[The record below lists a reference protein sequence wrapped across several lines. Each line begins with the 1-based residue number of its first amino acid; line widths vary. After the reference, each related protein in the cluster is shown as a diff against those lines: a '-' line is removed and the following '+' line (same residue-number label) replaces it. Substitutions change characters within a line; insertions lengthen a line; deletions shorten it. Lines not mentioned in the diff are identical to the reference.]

1 MRYVLLVLLLLGT
14 LAIVERGEIPC
25 EALQS
30 QPACYVTM
38 RPGPTRD
45 VLDLTQIDGEA
56 AAEGTGELLL
66 TTVSIQDGLGWRDFL
81 RNTFDDQVRNLDRE
95 LIYPSDVTRDDV
107 TQQNAAAM
115 DSSET
120 DATIAGLQAAGY
132 DLSDSFEG
140 AEVQEVTVDGAVTN
154 DEVRIGD
161 VIIAVNGQPVTT
173 SSVAVDF
180 VRQTSPG
187 DQIVLTIVR
196 GTTEIE
202 VPLVTAPNPQDASLP
217 YLGLLLSTKIVF
229 PVDVSIDAGTIGGPS
244 AGMMFALG
252 IVDLLTDEDLTGGR
266 VIAGT
271 GTITTEGLVGPIGGI
286 QQKIVGATS
295 RDNPAELFLVP
306 RANFV
311 EAKGAAVDRDVTIVP
326 IDNLAD
332 SLAVLRA
339 YAAGESIAESV
350 ALGP

>member
-25 EALQS
+25 EALQA
-30 QPACYVTM
+30 QPSCYVTM

-45 VLDLTQIDGEA
+45 VLDLTEIDGEA
-56 AAEGTGELLL
+56 ATEGTGELLL
-66 TTVSIQDGLGWRDFL
+66 TTVAIQDGLRWRDFV
-81 RNTFDDQVRNLDRE
+81 RNSFDDQVRNLDRE

-107 TQQNAAAM
+107 NQQNAAAM

-132 DLSDSFEG
+132 DLTDSFEG
-140 AEVQEVTVDGAVTN
+140 AEVVDVTLDGAVRD
-154 DEVRIGD
+154 DEVQIGD
-161 VIIAVNGQPVTT
+161 VIIAVNGVPVAT
-173 SSVAVDF
+173 SAAAVDQ
-180 VRQTSPG
+180 VRLTRPG
-187 DQIVLTIVR
+187 DDVALTLTR
-196 GTTEIE
+196 GSTQME
-202 VPLVTAPNPQDASLP
+202 VALIAAPNPQDANLP

-229 PVDVSIDAGTIGGPS
+229 PVDVAIDAGAIGGPS
-244 AGMMFALG
+244 AGMMFALA
-252 IVDLLTDEDLTGGR
+252 IVDLLDDVDLTGGR

-271 GTITTEGLVGPIGGI
+271 GTITSDGIVGPIGGI

-295 RDNPAELFLVP
+295 RSAPAELFLVP

-311 EAKGAAVDRDVTIVP
+311 EAKSAAVDRAVTIVP

-332 SLAVLRA
+332 SVRTLRA
-339 YAAGESIAESV
+339 YAAGESLDEAV